1 MNKHEK
7 IKLTLKILGVSL
19 LGIGAILTAI
29 GFISFFSAM
38 SSFGTPKYFWC
49 AFLGL
54 PLLAFGGAVTMMGF
68 KSEVSRYMKN
78 ESVPVIN
85 EASEEL
91 SPAIRNVASTVKES
105 LDTKQILCSCG
116 KENDANSKYCSA
128 CGKPLFTVC
137 PNCHKELEQDSAFCN
152 ACGQKL

>member
-7 IKLTLKILGVSL
+7 TKLTFKIVGLCLLV
-19 LGIGAILTAI
+19 LGIIFTAV

-38 SSFGTPKYFWC
+38 SSFDPPKYFWC

-54 PLLAFGGAVTMMGF
+54 PLLGLGGMLTMFGF
-68 KSEVSRYMKN
+68 KSEMSRYIKN
-78 ESVPVIN
+78 ESIPVIN

-91 SPAIRNVASTVKES
+91 SPAIKSVASTVKES
-105 LDTKQILCSCG
+105 LDTKEILCSCG
-116 KENDANSKYCSA
+116 KENDADSKYCSA

-137 PNCHKELEQDSAFCN
+137 PNCNKELEQDSAFCN